1 MNQVVGTDPSTGEWD
16 QIALEAAYPDIMGEL
31 QLDGISKIFLS
42 VFLFLCEKP
51 KFWAEKLFVST
62 VYWVN
67 LQRLTLF

>member
-51 KFWAEKLFVST
+51 KF
-62 VYWVN
+62 
-67 LQRLTLF
+67 